1 MPTYF
6 RLIIVTYSNLTGMLK
21 KCSHLNAKHRL
32 QPIENYICRLVC
44 TITCA
49 HTPVHMNSFPSRM
62 QRTLQLKNVCFHPH
76 KHTITAFS
84 FHYTT
89 YMPNTCIYA
98 QAGRH
103 SGTVFHPSLH
113 PAPPPPFLICL
124 FPCRTP
130 ARPTARS
137 HTSITCTHICTKSER
152 GSAIVREDK
161 KGGGESR
168 FHATLSNG

>member
-62 QRTLQLKNVCFHPH
+62 QRTLQLKNVFPPTQTHNYCLFFPLH
-76 KHTITAFS
+76 
-84 FHYTT
+84 
-89 YMPNTCIYA
+89 NIYA
-98 QAGRH
+98 KHMHLCTSGQAQWH
-103 SGTVFHPSLH
+103 SFPSI
-113 PAPPPPFLICL
+113 PSPCTPPPFLICL

>member
-1 MPTYF
+1 M
-6 RLIIVTYSNLTGMLK
+6 TYSNLTGMLK

-62 QRTLQLKNVCFHPH
+62 QRTIQLKNVCFHPH
-76 KHTITAFS
+76 KHTITGFS

-89 YMPNTCIYA
+89 YMPSTCIYA

-103 SGTVFHPSLH
+103 SGTVFHPSLY
-113 PAPPPPFLICL
+113 PVPPPSLLYLSLPLPYTCQAYSKVTHL
-124 FPCRTP
+124 NYP
-130 ARPTARS
+130 AHM
-137 HTSITCTHICTKSER
+137 HTHMHKEWERECDSEGR
-152 GSAIVREDK
+152 
-161 KGGGESR
+161 
-168 FHATLSNG
+168 